1 MIGSC
6 ILVLAH
12 TELEEGMC
20 VGIWGEG
27 GGGGGGEYWYIG
39 NGWEGGGL

>member
-27 GGGGGGEYWYIG
+27 GGWGVSIGILGMVGRGGGR
-39 NGWEGGGL
+39 